1 MSTGFVM
8 CHMCQNLFQDKFI
21 LYLLSASS
29 NLIILFFFRIS
40 RMQMAAISMTRKV
53 MMSMGSTII
62 RAMAHTGNGTVRFAG
77 SINGSTVENI

>member
-1 MSTGFVM
+1 M
-8 CHMCQNLFQDKFI
+8 CPMYQNLLQDKFI
-21 LYLLSASS
+21 YLLSASS

-40 RMQMAAISMTRKV
+40 RMQMAAISMTRQV

-62 RAMAHTGNGTVRFAG
+62 RAMAHTGNGTVWFAG